1 MKAKRLI
8 VIVALVLALSIFIT
22 STNATEIIEDLSGD
36 NKSYIYNEVVTYE
49 GIDFSV
55 KMSDN
60 GTITIEAEGGYDGK
74 LTLNSD
80 GTCSAYAYNNDNKRK
95 ENYVLEISDLY
106 EEKVNV
112 EVWNENGAKVETY
125 TSYQDIVPDVYTGQ
139 ASIVIG
145 GGISLLL
152 LLKILLGLV
161 LTVII
166 GGIVYYAVPR
176 VIEKIK
182 ENSYISKYYR
192 AYLGSKTIFVAL
204 YHSISKTSA
213 TNRVASGQSIYTFY
227 KSNARS
233 AVSNTGLGYTHD
245 EAHRKPK
252 HFTFNHYHTANR
264 NGAHAWYGLPYYDV

>member
-1 MKAKRLI
+1 MKSKKLI
-8 VIVALVLALSIFIT
+8 VILALILAFTIFIT
-22 STNATEIIEDLSGD
+22 STNATEIIEDLTGG
-36 NKSYIYNEVVTYE
+36 NKFYIYNEVITYD
-49 GIDFSV
+49 GIEFSV
-55 KMSDN
+55 RISDS
-60 GTITIEAEGGYDGK
+60 GTISIEAEGEYDGR

-80 GTCSAYAYNNDNKRK
+80 GTCSAYAYNNENKCK
-95 ENYVLEISDLY
+95 ENYVLEISDLS

-112 EVWNENGAKVETY
+112 EVWNENGEKVKTY
-125 TSYQDIVPDVYTGQ
+125 TSYQEIIPDVYTGQ

-152 LLKILLGLV
+152 LLKILLGLA

-182 ENSYISKYYR
+182 QNSYISKYYR

-213 TNRVASGQSIYTFY
+213 TNRVASGQNIYTFY
-227 KSNARS
+227 STNARS

-252 HFTFNHYHTANR
+252 QFTFNHYHTANR